1 MKRELTAE
9 MEVDFFYVHESIV
22 YGAIRRCGISYL
34 HPNYDDYVQ
43 IGLLKLVDA
52 YEEFPKDLFQE
63 AYFYQFT
70 GYAFRK
76 IRWAII
82 DELRRDQR
90 KQENEGS
97 LPETFDEWQSNSAYE
112 ETDFVIWELF
122 HSMLHCLTEKE
133 QMYLTDAVIH
143 QMNVTEIA
151 EKHQVSR
158 KTVYTWKKNV
168 AKKLAHYRTVL
179 TQQ

>member
-1 MKRELTAE
+1 MKRQLTEE
-9 MEVDFFYVHESIV
+9 MEADFFYVHESIV
-22 YGAIRRCGISYL
+22 YGAIRRCGISYT
-34 HPNYDDYVQ
+34 HPNYDDFIQ

-63 AYFYQFT
+63 EYFYQFT

-82 DELRRDQR
+82 DELRKEQR

-97 LPETFDEWQSNSAYE
+97 LPETFEEWQGCGSSE
-112 ETDFVIWELF
+112 ENDWVMWELF
-122 HSMLHCLTEKE
+122 HSMMYCLTERE
-133 QMYLTDAVIH
+133 QDYLKDSVIH

-151 EKHQVSR
+151 KKHQVSR
-158 KTVYTWKKNV
+158 KTVYTWKKQV
-168 AKKLAHYRTVL
+168 AKKLAHYHAAL
-179 TQQ
+179 TT